1 MATAGR
7 SLIIAAALTLV
18 GVAAVRAT
26 PQATVKDGVY
36 SKPQAER
43 AKDLWAKACARCHT
57 LGDLSTAANDKGP
70 ALSGDAI
77 LTKWNGKT
85 LFELVDGIQKNMPND
100 FSMELTP
107 AQAADVT
114 ALILQVNGFPAGAK
128 ELAAGD
134 PLKQITIVK

>member
-7 SLIIAAALTLV
+7 NLIIAAALILISA
-18 GVAAVRAT
+18 AAVRAT
-26 PQATVKDGVY
+26 PQSTVKDGVY

-43 AKDLWAKACARCHT
+43 GKDLWKQACAYCHT
-57 LGDLSTAANDKGP
+57 LGDLSTAPKDKGP

-134 PLKQITIVK
+134 ALKQITIVK